1 MRVEHGPHFGTPQ
14 QTTYYGEWHTGR
26 DGYQHRRIFTL
37 TVDTVYV
44 SRQATGEGRQ
54 GVRLL
59 PRVVTE
65 WSVVVT
71 QHSSV
76 NGADPKVLAGHTV
89 ASGKAALNLLWEA
102 MRQAVK
108 DGYADRADLDR
119 VPQPVH

>member
-1 MRVEHGPHFGTPQ
+1 MRVEHGPRFGTPQ
-14 QTTYYGEWHTGR
+14 QTTYYGDWHTGR

-37 TVDTVYV
+37 TVDTLYV
-44 SRQATGEGRQ
+44 SRRINIDGRPANP
-54 GVRLL
+54 LL
-59 PRVVTE
+59 PRTATK

-76 NGADPKVLAGHTV
+76 NGADPLVLADHTV
-89 ASGKAALNLLWEA
+89 ASGRAALNLLWEA